1 MDEVLIHIPR
11 IRTIQLFHIF
21 LKEEEFI
28 NSGRKF
34 QFEILSSQFFK
45 RINELEKLF
54 KEEEKKYK
62 NIEEKIINL
71 KKDNILEWIENFKI
85 DFRNQI
91 MERGIYPKFLHIEK
105 CDNDNKGICGWINTT
120 TRWEKNISHYT
131 YEKKLN
137 YCFLT
142 EEEKNFKFEKPKKNF
157 DYLSLFF
164 KKEYKNNIGQFLI
177 PTDHIVKFKRNI
189 IKQIK
194 EKCCEGNF
202 VCPMDVPCDGHK
214 FVDYIDFLFSSNVFA
229 VEEKKVYYRYF
240 LFKDIVY
247 KNGKIHTWDAVPS
260 DPICLKHLSYSCRL
274 AFFN

>member
-1 MDEVLIHIPR
+1 MDEVLIYIPR

-54 KEEEKKYK
+54 KEEEKKNK

-91 MERGIYPKFLHIEK
+91 MERGIYPTFLHFEK

-120 TRWEKNISHYT
+120 TRWEENISHYT
-131 YEKKLN
+131 YEKKIN

-164 KKEYKNNIGQFLI
+164 
-177 PTDHIVKFKRNI
+177 
-189 IKQIK
+189 
-194 EKCCEGNF
+194 
-202 VCPMDVPCDGHK
+202 
-214 FVDYIDFLFSSNVFA
+214 
-229 VEEKKVYYRYF
+229 
-240 LFKDIVY
+240 
-247 KNGKIHTWDAVPS
+247 
-260 DPICLKHLSYSCRL
+260 
-274 AFFN
+274 